1 MDTQEVSLQIS
12 HVFGLW
18 VELKEKAGFV
28 RKPLLTDKRK
38 QLITEMLSKHN
49 YEDITIVFELLL
61 SEDKYA
67 VYMRDNKYIELDN
80 IFRKWEQ
87 KVAKAKTYQ
96 KNKPEKII
104 KSELF
109 IPFSIVDK
117 GDM

>member
-1 MDTQEVSLQIS
+1 MDADTVSLQIS

-18 VELKEKAGFV
+18 VELKEQAGFK
-28 RKPLLTDKRK
+28 RKPVLTDKRRK
-38 QLITEMLSKHN
+38 IITEMLYKHN
-49 YEDITIVFELLL
+49 YDDIILVMQYLS

-87 KVAKAKTYQ
+87 KVSKSKHYDN
-96 KNKPEKII
+96 NKPEKVV
-104 KSELF
+104 KTEFF
-109 IPFSIVDK
+109 IPFSIIDK